1 MFGARGAMF
10 GARGAVFGARGAV
23 FGVAGRL
30 GCHLGRAVRGPSSC
44 PVPTAESLGSL
55 QEGNELRK

>member
-1 MFGARGAMF
+1 MFGARGAM
-10 GARGAVFGARGAV
+10 FGARGAV